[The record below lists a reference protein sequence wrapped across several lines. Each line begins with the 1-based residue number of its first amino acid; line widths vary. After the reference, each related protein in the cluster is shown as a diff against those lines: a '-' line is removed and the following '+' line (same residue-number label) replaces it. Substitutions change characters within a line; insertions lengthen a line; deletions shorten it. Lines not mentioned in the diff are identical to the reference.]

1 MVAVLGDAQDAV
13 DVGFDAVDLVVGC
26 ADDQLETESL
36 PGGHRGPAKAAS
48 DLMKPS
54 SRMAGA

>member
-1 MVAVLGDAQDAV
+1 
-13 DVGFDAVDLVVGC
+13 VGFDAVDLVVGC